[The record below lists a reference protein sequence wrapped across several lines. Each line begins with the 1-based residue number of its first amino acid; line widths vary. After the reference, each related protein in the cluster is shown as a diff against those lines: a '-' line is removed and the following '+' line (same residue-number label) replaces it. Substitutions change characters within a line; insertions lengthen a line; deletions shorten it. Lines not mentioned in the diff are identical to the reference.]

1 MHGMGLH
8 VHAACMVWGYMYMQ
22 HAWYGAT
29 CTCSMH
35 GMGLH
40 VHAACMV
47 WGYMYMQHARYGATC
62 AYSMHTWHTPT
73 AGRMLATDTGLY
85 GDTQL
90 VDYIDYCVQRE
101 RV

>member
-8 VHAACMVWGYMYMQ
+8 VHAACTVWGYMYMQ

-29 CTCSMH
+29 CACSMH

-40 VHAACMV
+40 VHVACTV
-47 WGYMYMQHARYGATC
+47 
-62 AYSMHTWHTPT
+62 WHTPT